1 MIIVAKIEFENIREL
16 TKKEKFLGLNTNSW
30 AIAIFGAAIPMAYIG
45 MLNTI
50 FIFVLLLFV
59 FYAIEFFDDD
69 ITDIVLSNLRLQS
82 GVPKYYA

>member
-1 MIIVAKIEFENIREL
+1 MLVVTKIEFENIREL

-30 AIAIFGAAIPMAYIG
+30 AIAVFGAAIPMAYIG
-45 MLNTI
+45 LINAIII
-50 FIFVLLLFV
+50 FFILLFV
-59 FYAIEFFDDD
+59 FYTIEFFDDD